1 MSMTL
6 LFAGA
11 LLQVFLWVWAIADCV
26 ENPNLR
32 IGRKA
37 LWIAAILLFAF
48 VGVGAYFFMAPKRAT
63 PFSGPRQIATCFV
76 TFGLS
81 TGFPYYNIAFFF
93 DYFRDG
99 HGWTQELVTTGAP
112 VAVLLTILAGPIIV
126 PRVSPRL
133 LIIVGTTLTFGAF
146 QWFGRLSGNTY
157 EYYGAWCLYMLGYFL
172 SGPIPHQIIISNW
185 YKQKRG
191 RAMGITY
198 VGVAIV
204 GAMGSKL
211 APSLAGQMDYTEAL
225 KLMGFLL
232 LLASPL
238 AILSIKDKP
247 KEVGQLPDGDV
258 TAPSQT
264 PEAVPAE
271 QPKTFGYLTS
281 RPAFWFLLLGS
292 AASIGSIAAVN
303 FLMKFVFEEQGFV
316 EQAARDQLWS
326 KASIFYLLSSI
337 GGRLLAGLLADKFPR
352 KYVMLV
358 TYMVVAAAI
367 PLLFLVTPA
376 QPDFVYVFAVVFG
389 FAMGADYMLIPLMA
403 ADQFGLASLGKAMS
417 AILPTDTIGQFW
429 FPKLI
434 TELRTLWGGY
444 GSALWA
450 VFGMAALGAAAIA
463 LLPKHEAPAARVSDA
478 HH

>member
-1 MSMTL
+1 MSMIL
-6 LFAGA
+6 LSAGA
-11 LLQVFLWVWAIADCV
+11 LLQIFLLVWAIADCI

-32 IGRKA
+32 LGRKV
-37 LWIAAILLFAF
+37 LWIVVILLFPFIGIVAYTFVAPNVVMLLFAF
-48 VGVGAYFFMAPKRAT
+48 IGVGAYFFRAPKRAT
-63 PFSGPRQIATCFV
+63 PFGGPRQIATCFV

-112 VAVLLTILAGPIIV
+112 VAVLLTIMAGPVIV

-133 LIIVGTTLTFGAF
+133 LIIVGTAMTFGAF

-185 YKQKRG
+185 YKLKRG

-238 AILSIKDKP
+238 AIFAIKDKP
-247 KEVGQLPDGDV
+247 KDIGQLPDGDETV
-258 TAPSQT
+258 PSQI
-264 PEAVPAE
+264 PEAVPVE
-271 QPKTFGYLTS
+271 QPKSFGYLTG
-281 RPAFWFLLLGS
+281 RPAFWFLLFGS

-316 EQAARDQLWS
+316 EQSARDLLWS
-326 KASIFYLLSSI
+326 KASIFYQLSSI
-337 GGRLLAGLLADKFPR
+337 GGRLLA
-352 KYVMLV
+352 V
-358 TYMVVAAAI
+358 
-367 PLLFLVTPA
+367 
-376 QPDFVYVFAVVFG
+376 
-389 FAMGADYMLIPLMA
+389 
-403 ADQFGLASLGKAMS
+403 
-417 AILPTDTIGQFW
+417 
-429 FPKLI
+429 
-434 TELRTLWGGY
+434 
-444 GSALWA
+444 
-450 VFGMAALGAAAIA
+450 
-463 LLPKHEAPAARVSDA
+463 
-478 HH
+478 